1 MPNRHGP
8 GTHLGYLMPPPGHEI
23 TAHQEHILRITYG
36 ECRKHEYPGE
46 SHENKERCAR
56 IAWAAAK
63 RG

>member
-8 GTHLGYLMPPPGHEI
+8 GTHAGYEMPPPGHMLSE
-23 TAHQEHILRITYG
+23 HQEKILRITYG
-36 ECRKHEYPGE
+36 ECRKNEYPGE
-46 SHENKERCAR
+46 DPENKARCAR